1 MSFDTAIHY
10 GKEHRRPYRKS
21 ARFDATCRHGGSCPY
36 CRSNRT
42 HKNELRCI
50 RADEAIAEFVEAIEK
65 RLREKWKR
73 DIETE

>member
-21 ARFDATCRHGGSCPY
+21 ARFDATCRHGGSCPR
-36 CRSNRT
+36 CRGNRT
-42 HKNELRCI
+42 RKNELRRM
-50 RADEAIAEFVEAIEK
+50 RADEAITEFLGAIDK
-65 RLREKWKR
+65 RLWEKWKR